1 MAKENVY
8 GGSVFGSTPKQ
19 PKITTIK
26 VSRPNQTANR
36 PVARV
41 TKTYVTPATTVSRRG
56 SGLGTGSVGRK
67 K

>member
-8 GGSVFGSTPKQ
+8 GGSVFGAEPKM
-19 PKITTIK
+19 TTIR
-26 VSRPNQTANR
+26 VSKPNSR

-41 TKTYVTPATTVSRRG
+41 TKTYVAPSAPVSRRG